1 MRRLIFFLRLL
12 NRFSVRNLRTRP
24 WHVLAVVFGIALG
37 AAVFTSVRL
46 AVDASMDS
54 FTRTMDLLSGEADF
68 TVVRSG
74 GRLSEDLAARLWSHP
89 AVETASPIITSYVT
103 VSGREDEP
111 FLMIGLDPIL
121 DYPLRSWQIAPSSGD
136 VSRIWLRIVTSP
148 KTLLLS
154 PRLARQLGLFPGH
167 EVTLE
172 HVNQVSRF
180 QVAGVLE
187 DQGLSLVEGGYVA
200 IADLSTM
207 QEFTG
212 LQGWVDR
219 IDLRLRPGAT
229 RKDIE
234 DLRTLMPP
242 GVRLEAPTEARES
255 GRIMIQAYQL
265 NLSMLSFVSLFVGM
279 FLVYSLVSLNAA
291 SRRRE
296 LAILRSIGA
305 SSRMIFALVLSE
317 GLILGLVGW
326 LMAIPIGS
334 LLVTYLVRGVSST
347 VNNLF
352 VRVRVETLILDP
364 WEILLSFAVTVLV
377 AFIASS
383 RPAFLATRIA
393 PRESLMMH
401 AAAAGATRHPYPWPL
416 FGLVLIG
423 LSWPLAKLPGL
434 PGFPAAGYVAILF
447 LVLGFSLLCT
457 PVLRWIGTSFP
468 PLLRRLAG
476 EPAFLAARYVRDAG
490 NRTAISVGALVTAM
504 ALFVALVIMVH
515 SFRHT
520 VSLWVYQTLAGDFF
534 LRPKMAGINLYQDP
548 LPPKAVE
555 ALQQVEGVDLMPYR
569 HFELRHGK
577 VPFEFEAVPF
587 DLLLQHARF
596 LLLHGNMDEIRPA
609 LIKGDGV
616 LVSQVFMNQTGLGVG
631 HRFKVELGPVSL
643 DLPILGVFR
652 DYRTRGGIVY
662 ADFRRFQELTG
673 DLEWSGVRFFF
684 REPPQDLKQAT
695 DRLRA
700 QLLKGL
706 AAEHPVEMI
715 SGAAL
720 RKEIMDIFDQT
731 FAVTTVLLLIALTV
745 AGLGITTTLTVLV
758 LERIRQLNTLAA
770 VGAGSGQIRAMIFW
784 EALLMVITGEAV
796 GLLCGFLMAHL
807 LIDVINL
814 QSFGWTFLYVVD
826 WKALLVSLPLI
837 LATALV
843 AALPAVR
850 LVLKS
855 SPAMV
860 LKEH

>member
-1 MRRLIFFLRLL
+1 MRRVIFFLRLL

-24 WHVLAVVFGIALG
+24 WHFLAVIFGIALG

-74 GRLSEDLAARLWSHP
+74 GRLPEDLAARLWSHP

-103 VSGREDEP
+103 VSGRDEEP
-111 FLMIGLDPIL
+111 FLMIGLDPVL

-148 KTLLLS
+148 NTLLLS
-154 PRLARQLGLFPGH
+154 PRLARQLALESGRM
-167 EVTLE
+167 VSLE
-172 HVNQVSRF
+172 HVNQVSLF
-180 QVAGVLE
+180 NVAGILE
-187 DQGLSLVEGGYVA
+187 DHGLSLVEGGYVA
-200 IADLSTM
+200 VADLSTM

-219 IDLRLRPGAT
+219 IDLRLSPGAT
-229 RKDIE
+229 RQDLE
-234 DLRTLMPP
+234 HLRTLLPP
-242 GVRLEAPTEARES
+242 GVRLEPPSETRES
-255 GRIMIQAYQL
+255 GRNMIHAYQL

-296 LAILRSIGA
+296 LAILRSLGA
-305 SSRMIFALVLSE
+305 SSRMIFTLVLSE

-326 LMAIPIGS
+326 LMAVPIGS

-352 VRVRVETLILDP
+352 VRVRVESLILDP
-364 WEILLSFAVTVLV
+364 WEILLSFAVTVFV
-377 AFIASS
+377 AFIAAS
-383 RPAFLATRIA
+383 RPAFLATRIP
-393 PRESLMMH
+393 PRETLMMH
-401 AAAAGATRHPYPWPL
+401 AAADGAKKNAYRWPF
-416 FGLVLIG
+416 FGLLLVG
-423 LSWPLAKLPGL
+423 VSWPLAKLPGL
-434 PGFPAAGYVAILF
+434 PGFPVAGYVAILC
-447 LVLGFSLLCT
+447 LVIGFSLLCT
-457 PVLRWIGTSFP
+457 PVLRWIGSSFP

-490 NRTAISVGALVTAM
+490 NRAAIAVGALITAM

-555 ALQQVEGVDLMPYR
+555 ALQRVEGVDIMPYR
-569 HFELRHGK
+569 HFELRHGN

-587 DLLLQHARF
+587 DLLLQHAQF
-596 LLLHGNMDEIRPA
+596 LLLHGDMEKIRPA

-616 LVSQVFMNQTGLGVG
+616 LVSQVFMNQTGLGPG
-631 HRFKVELGPVSL
+631 RRFEVELGPLSL

-662 ADFRRFQELTG
+662 ADLRRFQELTG

-706 AAEHPVEMI
+706 AREHPIEMI

-837 LATALV
+837 LGTALL